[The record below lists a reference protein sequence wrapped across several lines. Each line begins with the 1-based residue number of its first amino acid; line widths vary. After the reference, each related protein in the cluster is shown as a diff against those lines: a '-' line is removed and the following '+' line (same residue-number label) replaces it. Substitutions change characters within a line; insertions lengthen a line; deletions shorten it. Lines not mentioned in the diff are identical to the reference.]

1 MILLT
6 LSRGKGEETVR
17 LQLPASPA
25 EIGETF
31 AFLDRISLDTTATAI
46 LDVSSNVPVLYRC
59 LYDVDVEDSE
69 QFQKLQK
76 LAERTEALSPAKA
89 AIFSGA
95 LDAECVW
102 NLEGALT
109 VADRLDEYM
118 LVNNVSSDSELG
130 IYLVNK
136 GITPFPD
143 RFKPYINYAR
153 VGAEY
158 REKHGGE
165 YSSGNYVQKKTPELL
180 ENERLDG
187 VFRIWMENP
196 CPVRVQSETAQI
208 TLPATFEQLE
218 SARQLLGVDSLNM
231 AKLTRV
237 EALRP
242 YLGEYL
248 PLQGMDLR
256 LEQLDELAENIRIMD
271 QEDGALLKYLSVL
284 EVEQP
289 ATLQEAL
296 RFSIE
301 LDDYERVPD
310 DPEEYGKQVLERIGA
325 DEELISSFC
334 KNELTCIHYNGLTHA
349 MIGWNA
355 NLYDLNLFAQRL
367 ASLTEEQKK
376 GMDALLKIKQ
386 NHRVAPIPLNQLINL
401 TYNTDICCFAPR
413 VSNHEELGAF
423 LYANEMLSNEAM
435 ALLDTT
441 EEGSGFQERLL
452 ELLGEQHQEDHGGV
466 FTDFG
471 YAELGGEIK
480 DIYVCQSNETA
491 CFHRSDAPVVLEVRK
506 GFFNDPSY
514 DNDKTAV
521 LNLPAAD
528 AGIWRAVEKVDAASV
543 DECAF
548 RCVDCLIPFLRDAIN
563 NAIDDE
569 DGIEQADEFA
579 KRLAQIEREWP
590 ESDMVKY
597 KALLSVVD
605 HPSLQDA
612 TRLMGEIDQYEL
624 RPEVAQTW
632 GYAEMMF
639 REKYS
644 ALPEELFQTPQAAQ
658 IGQKMLDD
666 RLGVIT
672 EYGLI
677 RRKDGQ
683 PFPVF
688 QPEQEI
694 GQGLEMM

>member
-1 MILLT
+1 M
-6 LSRGKGEETVR
+6 KM
-17 LQLPASPA
+17 PASFA
-25 EIGETF
+25 EF
-31 AFLDRISLDTTATAI
+31 SDA
-46 LDVSSNVPVLYRC
+46 
-59 LYDVDVEDSE
+59 
-69 QFQKLQK
+69 LQK
-76 LAERTEALSPAKA
+76 
-89 AIFSGA
+89 
-95 LDAECVW
+95 
-102 NLEGALT
+102 
-109 VADRLDEYM
+109 
-118 LVNNVSSDSELG
+118 
-130 IYLVNK
+130 
-136 GITPFPD
+136 
-143 RFKPYINYAR
+143 AR
-153 VGAEY
+153 I
-158 REKHGGE
+158 K
-165 YSSGNYVQKKTPELL
+165 
-180 ENERLDG
+180 DG
-187 VFRIWMENP
+187 
-196 CPVRVQSETAQI
+196 
-208 TLPATFEQLE
+208 
-218 SARQLLGVDSLNM
+218 
-231 AKLTRV
+231 
-237 EALRP
+237 
-242 YLGEYL
+242 
-248 PLQGMDLR
+248 
-256 LEQLDELAENIRIMD
+256 
-271 QEDGALLKYLSVL
+271 
-284 EVEQP
+284 
-289 ATLQEAL
+289 
-296 RFSIE
+296 
-301 LDDYERVPD
+301 
-310 DPEEYGKQVLERIGA
+310 
-325 DEELISSFC
+325 SFC

-491 CFHRSDAPVVLEVRK
+491 CFHRSDAPVMLEVRK

-632 GYAEMMF
+632 GYRTARGGPDQVF
-639 REKYS
+639 Y
-644 ALPEELFQTPQAAQ
+644 
-658 IGQKMLDD
+658 
-666 RLGVIT
+666 
-672 EYGLI
+672 
-677 RRKDGQ
+677 GQ
-683 PFPVF
+683 PDPPKPVSGDPHCGRRERRPAQEPGGLLRGRVGHLPAHSVAGTDVF
-688 QPEQEI
+688 RLPVQRTHAGAYRPEHYGTAAEKLWKR
-694 GQGLEMM
+694 GL